1 MKDGKIIYL
10 DGKVLVNDF
19 KKDSK
24 NTVELKEYEYQDN
37 IKEIIKQENII
48 EELEN
53 EKNKTNNKI
62 LNNYTTINTHE
73 HAISWLK
80 IMWVTIPL
88 FAAFM
93 GFLLSFGNSIQPL
106 FGIKQHWLSLGIL
119 GTVITSA
126 GLSGPFALFKY
137 ILKTA
142 YKDNNGNKLQ
152 LKELEKELVKNKK
165 ILNQLQ
171 NNKLKENEQEAMIK
185 KTDDIH
191 NIHLDEYRKIRNELL
206 LYREI
211 GENMDKFSK
220 YYTEDTLE
228 ENLNEFYNS
237 EEIEKIKTYFKSQ
250 K

>member
-19 KKDSK
+19 RKDSK
-24 NTVELKEYEYQDN
+24 NPVELKEYEYQDN
-37 IKEIIKQENII
+37 IKEILKQENII
-48 EELEN
+48 ELLET
-53 EKNKTNNKI
+53 EKNNINNKI

-73 HAISWLK
+73 HAISLLK

-88 FAAFM
+88 FAAFL
-93 GFLLSFGNSIQPL
+93 GFLLSFGNTIQPI
-106 FGIKQHWLSLGIL
+106 FGITQHWLSLGIV

-126 GLSGPFALFKY
+126 VLSGPFVLLKS

-142 YKDNNGNKLQ
+142 IKDNSGYKLE
-152 LKELEKELVKNKK
+152 LKELEKELVKNKETLK
-165 ILNQLQ
+165 QLQ
-171 NNKLKENEQEAMIK
+171 NNKSKENEQQSMNK
-185 KTDDIH
+185 KTEDIH
-191 NIHLDEYRKIRNELL
+191 NIHLDEYRKIRNDLL
-206 LYREI
+206 IYRQI

-220 YYTEDTLE
+220 YYIEDTLDK
-228 ENLNEFYNS
+228 NLNEFYDS